1 MKKLLLGTSAIVAV
15 GLCASE
21 ASAQGYATLGG
32 FIRNY
37 ASIYDHGSLQ
47 YNPAGNQ
54 AGGST
59 TGSRD
64 FNMTSNN
71 EFWVRGET
79 KLNNGMIFGF
89 RMEMEAWTQNGST
102 SAQGIDSVDEVWG
115 YVKGSF
121 GEIRFGEED
130 DARKMKAYSSYI
142 SPYVAFGTDSPDG
155 IYSLGTTTTY
165 FNVENDAQKILY
177 FSPSFGGFSFAASY
191 TPDQTHGSRNF
202 GLQGRNDCDGTQSRG
217 CNSEA
222 WSIAVDYRGKFGDT
236 TIGVD
241 AGYTGSNRE
250 TNATFTQTDNVSAL
264 RADAFIQVAG
274 WEASIQYGKGR
285 SLRGNDLD
293 DTSVGGALLYTM
305 GPWTLGGFYQT
316 HKSEIAGGGSN
327 KLNHFMVAAGY
338 VLGGGVGLAAALSH
352 QKRNNATGVDPSAT
366 TLTFGIGAS
375 F

>member
-32 FIRNY
+32 FFRNY
-37 ASIYDHGSLQ
+37 ASIYDHAATQ
-47 YNPAGNQ
+47 YQPAGNQ
-54 AGGST
+54 AGAAV

-64 FNMTSNN
+64 FNITSNS

-89 RMEMEAWTQNGST
+89 RIEVEGWSQTAAGSLAT
-102 SAQGIDSVDEVWG
+102 HDQVDETWG

-142 SPYVAFGTDSPDG
+142 SPYVAFGVDSPDG
-155 IYSLGTTTTY
+155 IYSLGTSTTY
-165 FNVENDAQKILY
+165 FNVENDAQKIMY

-202 GLQGRNDCDGTQSRG
+202 ALQGTADCDGTQSRG
-217 CNSEA
+217 CNGEA
-222 WSIAVDYRGKFGDT
+222 WSIAADYRGKFGDT
-236 TIGVD
+236 TIGID
-241 AGYTGSNRE
+241 AGYTGSNNE
-250 TNATFTQTDNVSAL
+250 TAGRTNVSAW
-264 RADAFIQVAG
+264 RADAFLQVAG
-274 WEASIQYGKGR
+274 WEASIQYGKINDGR
-285 SLRGNDLD
+285 ANGLD
-293 DTSVGGALLYTM
+293 DSAVGGALMYTM
-305 GPWTLGGFYQT
+305 GPWTLGGFFQQGR
-316 HKSEIAGGGSN
+316 SDIAGGGRN
-327 KLNHFMVAAGY
+327 KLNHFMVAASY

-352 QKRNNATGVDPSAT
+352 QKRDNTTGSDPSAT
-366 TLTFGIGAS
+366 TLTFGLGAS